1 MLYYTRIGIS
11 KGINLAKSNN
21 SKECI
26 ICHYQ
31 FFNHGFKFQDSVH
44 NGCHDLTM
52 LTANISNIAL
62 SLLKILIIVV
72 LFIKLANLKQLIY
85 LKIMFL
91 KIVGVYKKI
100 LSQISVYSR
109 QFFYIFCL
117 VFIKWMIVWTYLFV
131 PDQPQN

>member
-1 MLYYTRIGIS
+1 
-11 KGINLAKSNN
+11 
-21 SKECI
+21 
-26 ICHYQ
+26 
-31 FFNHGFKFQDSVH
+31 
-44 NGCHDLTM
+44 M
-52 LTANISNIAL
+52 LTANISIIAL
-62 SLLKILIIVV
+62 SLLKILIIAV

-85 LKIMFL
+85 LKILFL

>member
-1 MLYYTRIGIS
+1 
-11 KGINLAKSNN
+11 
-21 SKECI
+21 
-26 ICHYQ
+26 
-31 FFNHGFKFQDSVH
+31 
-44 NGCHDLTM
+44 M

-85 LKIMFL
+85 LKILFL
-91 KIVGVYKKI
+91 KIVSVYKKI

>member
-1 MLYYTRIGIS
+1 
-11 KGINLAKSNN
+11 
-21 SKECI
+21 
-26 ICHYQ
+26 
-31 FFNHGFKFQDSVH
+31 
-44 NGCHDLTM
+44 M
-52 LTANISNIAL
+52 LTANICNIAL

>member
-1 MLYYTRIGIS
+1 
-11 KGINLAKSNN
+11 
-21 SKECI
+21 
-26 ICHYQ
+26 
-31 FFNHGFKFQDSVH
+31 
-44 NGCHDLTM
+44 M